1 MANLE
6 IQNAFLDGIE
16 EIYSIMF
23 TDRLFLSLM
32 DEENTVTN
40 VYDETPE
47 KIYHEPIQLIGR
59 IRTSVEQGENPVESL
74 QVDAVITLPTK
85 QLISNEIAHETWE
98 DLETLRKG
106 KFKYEDIEYLV
117 NEVRPNTLVADKW
130 QMYNFYCSKDKLP
143 SLGGD

>member
-106 KFKYEDIEYLV
+106 KFKYDDIEYLV

>member
-47 KIYHEPIQLIGR
+47 KVYHEPIQLIGR

-85 QLISNEIAHETWE
+85 QLISNEITHETWE

-106 KFKYEDIEYLV
+106 KFKYDDIEYLV

>member
-1 MANLE
+1 MADLE

-16 EIYSIMF
+16 EIFSIMF
-23 TDRLFLSLM
+23 TDRLKLSLM
-32 DEENTVTN
+32 NEELTVTN
-40 VYDETPE
+40 VYDETAE
-47 KIYHEPIQLIGR
+47 KVYHDPIQMIGR
-59 IRTSVEQGENPVESL
+59 IRTSVEQGENPVEGI
-74 QVDAVITLPTK
+74 QFDAIVTIPTK
-85 QLISNEIAHETWE
+85 QLITHEIPHEKWE

-106 KFKYEDIEYLV
+106 KFKYDDIEYLV

>member
-1 MANLE
+1 MADLH
-6 IQNAFLDGIE
+6 IQNEFLDGIE

-106 KFKYEDIEYLV
+106 KFKYDDIEYLV